1 MPNHAISTDAEHKM
15 VKAIE
20 VMTNEFK
27 GIRTGRASPALVE
40 NIKVDYYGSP
50 TPLRQLANI
59 SIPEPRAII
68 IKPYDAACL
77 KDIEKA
83 IMTSDTGINPNNDG
97 KLIRLN
103 LPPLSEERRKQLSKT
118 AKDTSEKA
126 KVAVRNIRRDANKM
140 VEDEEKKKTL
150 TEDGKFKLKDELQK
164 ITEKLEK
171 QIDELLTKKTADI
184 MEI

>member
-1 MPNHAISTDAEHKM
+1 MTNHLIYTDAEQKM
-15 VKAIE
+15 QKAVE
-20 VMTNEFK
+20 VMVNEFK

-40 NIKVDYYGSP
+40 NIRVEYYGSP
-50 TPLRQLANI
+50 TPLKQVANI
-59 SIPEPRAII
+59 SVPEPRMII
-68 IKPYDAACL
+68 IKPYDPTFL

-103 LPPLSEERRKQLSKT
+103 LPPLSEERRKQLSKV
-118 AKDTSEKA
+118 AKDTAEKA
-126 KVAVRNIRRDANKM
+126 KVAVRNIRRDSIRL

-150 TEDGKFKLKDELQK
+150 TEDAKFKLKDDLQK
-164 ITEKLEK
+164 LIEKNEK
-171 QIDELLTKKTADI
+171 QIDELLSKKTVDI